1 MDIPKIKIVQKIN
14 YEKKTVKSE
23 GKKMR
28 KIANRVSLGAV
39 HTHTHTCT
47 FREIR
52 RVANEAALFGV
63 ENRLF
68 VALYEGKNKVLEIAC
83 FSCRRKFFPVGE
95 IFVQQDYA
103 DCKEFLCNCNCL
115 EILAMCFL
123 RGILLKSIL
132 KKRYTELMN
141 VSNLTELGGVE

>member
-1 MDIPKIKIVQKIN
+1 MAL
-14 YEKKTVKSE
+14 YT
-23 GKKMR
+23 
-28 KIANRVSLGAV
+28 

-52 RVANEAALFGV
+52 RVANEATLYWV
-63 ENRLF
+63 VNRLF

-83 FSCRRKFFPVGE
+83 FSRFRKFIPVGE
-95 IFVQQDYA
+95 IFVQRDYA
-103 DCKEFLCNCNCL
+103 DYKEFLCNYHCL
-115 EILAMCFL
+115 EVLVMCFL

>member
-1 MDIPKIKIVQKIN
+1 MAL
-14 YEKKTVKSE
+14 YT
-23 GKKMR
+23 
-28 KIANRVSLGAV
+28 
-39 HTHTHTCT
+39 HTHTHTST

-83 FSCRRKFFPVGE
+83 FLRSRKIISVKLFLVE
-95 IFVQQDYA
+95 INYA
-103 DCKEFLCNCNCL
+103 NCKEFLCNYYCL
-115 EILAMCFL
+115 EILAICFL

-132 KKRYTELMN
+132 KKRYTELMI
-141 VSNLTELGGVE
+141 VSNFAELGGVE